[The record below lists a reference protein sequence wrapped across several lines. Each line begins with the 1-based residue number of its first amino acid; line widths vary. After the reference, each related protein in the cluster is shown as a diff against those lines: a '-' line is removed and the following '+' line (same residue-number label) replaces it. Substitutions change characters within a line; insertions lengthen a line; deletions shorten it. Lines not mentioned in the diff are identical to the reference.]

1 MTFQKVMTRVNKS
14 ISIAPSKQ
22 SQHGDS
28 FVAACNFNS
37 RVSGTLFSLSLSPF
51 SLSHSHR
58 KTCNEVIK
66 IFKLTP
72 YVFGIPYPG
81 VGYISQ
87 PKENI
92 KNIFETDLALLSAT

>member
-1 MTFQKVMTRVNKS
+1 M
-14 ISIAPSKQ
+14 Q

-28 FVAACNFNS
+28 LMTACNFNF
-37 RVSGTLFSLSLSPF
+37 RVSGTLFSLPLLPPPLSLT
-51 SLSHSHR
+51 HR

-87 PKENI
+87 AKENI

>member
-1 MTFQKVMTRVNKS
+1 MTSQKVMTQVNKS

-28 FVAACNFNS
+28 FMAACNFIPGYL
-37 RVSGTLFSLSLSPF
+37 VPYSLSPL

-87 PKENI
+87 PKEHI